1 MENSQTK
8 EKMYLT
14 KRKTYIK
21 ETEDIQYSKKLR
33 LVKYYWTTV
42 VVVGQSLS
50 QLLRPQG
57 LQPTR
62 LLCPWDFPGKNSGV
76 GCHFLL
82 QAIFPTQESN
92 PDLLHCR
99 RILYQLGYEGSHLL
113 LNYKVK
119 KKKERM
125 ILDPAE
131 HPGENVEIFIRQVRE
146 LEFYLFN
153 HWFSFK

>member
-1 MENSQTK
+1 
-8 EKMYLT
+8 MYLT

-21 ETEDIQYSKKLR
+21 ETEDVQYNKKLR
-33 LVKYYWTTV
+33 LVKYYWTLM

-50 QLLRPQG
+50 RARLLRPHG
-57 LQPTR
+57 LQPTT
-62 LLCPWDFPGKNSGV
+62 LLCPWDFPSKNSGV

-82 QAIFPTQESN
+82 QVIFLTQESN

-99 RILYQLGYEGSHLL
+99 RILCQLSHKGSHLL
-113 LNYKVK
+113 LYYTFQK
-119 KKKERM
+119 KKKKRI
-125 ILDPAE
+125 ILDVAE
-131 HPGENVEIFIRQVRE
+131 HQGENVEIFIRQVRE

>member
-1 MENSQTK
+1 
-8 EKMYLT
+8 MYLT

-21 ETEDIQYSKKLR
+21 ETEDVQYNKKLR
-33 LVKYYWTTV
+33 LVKYYWTLM

-50 QLLRPQG
+50 RARLLRPHG
-57 LQPTR
+57 LQPTT
-62 LLCPWDFPGKNSGV
+62 LLCPWDFPSKNSGV

-82 QAIFPTQESN
+82 QVIFLTQESN

-99 RILYQLGYEGSHLL
+99 RILCQLSHKGSHLL
-113 LNYKVK
+113 LDYTVQK
-119 KKKERM
+119 KKKRI
-125 ILDPAE
+125 ILDVAE
-131 HPGENVEIFIRQVRE
+131 HQGENVEIFIRQVRE

>member
-1 MENSQTK
+1 
-8 EKMYLT
+8 MYLT

-21 ETEDIQYSKKLR
+21 ETEDVQYNKKLR
-33 LVKYYWTTV
+33 LVKYYWTLM

-50 QLLRPQG
+50 RARLLRPHG
-57 LQPTR
+57 LQPTT
-62 LLCPWDFPGKNSGV
+62 LLCPWDFPSKNSGV

-82 QAIFPTQESN
+82 QVIFLTQESN

-99 RILYQLGYEGSHLL
+99 RILCQLSHKGSHLL
-113 LNYKVK
+113 LDHTVQK
-119 KKKERM
+119 KKKKR
-125 ILDPAE
+125 ILLDVAE
-131 HPGENVEIFIRQVRE
+131 HQGENVEIFIRQVRE